1 MTAEASTRE
10 VLGALAMRLLPLAEH
25 PDLPTTHLRLAQ
37 VLATAWLVTGQ
48 SFVWPAPWL
57 SPLEGLPALP
67 WRLGLALLSTGLC
80 LALLAT
86 RFTRACAA
94 GLAGL
99 IALELVAAPTWVA
112 HNRLFVL
119 ALLVMV
125 ALSTKRLQ
133 LLPRLQVG
141 VVFALATV
149 DKLLAPAWRD
159 GRFASSFLEQ
169 LATFGLMWS
178 PGGRVGAENPLA
190 SWLSA
195 HVGSGVAAGWLVI
208 ALEAGIAAAF
218 LANWRPGAWLNALFH
233 CAVFGLTG
241 STMGQF
247 FFAGSGSSLLLVPP
261 ARLPSASLVIG
272 VTALLAGPWTHRAL
286 PLVVLLSAAVAWWRA
301 GRRRATPASPGTG

>member
-10 VLGALAMRLLPLAEH
+10 ALRALARRLVPLHEH
-25 PDLPTTHLRLAQ
+25 PDLPTAHLRLAQ
-37 VLATAWLVTGQ
+37 VLATAWVLTGQ

-67 WRLGLALLSTGLC
+67 WRLALALLSTGLC
-80 LALLAT
+80 LALLTT
-86 RFTRACAA
+86 RFTRGCAA
-94 GLAGL
+94 GLAAL

-125 ALSTKRLQ
+125 ALSTRRLEF
-133 LLPRLQVG
+133 LPRLQVG

-169 LATFGLMWS
+169 LAAFGLMWS

-190 SWLSA
+190 SWLA
-195 HVGSGVAAGWLVI
+195 GHVGDGVVAGWLVI
-208 ALEAGIAAAF
+208 ALEGLVAACF
-218 LANWRPGAWLNALFH
+218 FANWRAGAWLNALFH
-233 CAVFGLTG
+233 AGVFGLTG

-247 FFAGSGSSLLLVPP
+247 FFAGSGSSLLLVSP
-261 ARLPSASLVIG
+261 ARLPSAAVVIG

-301 GRRRATPASPGTG
+301 ARPRATPASPGTG